1 MQAVKQVN
9 MMHKIFISE
18 RMFLNLVIVL
28 GLLYSLEKM
37 AHFLTEFSY
46 CEIEFT
52 IFAFTM

>member
-1 MQAVKQVN
+1 